1 MRVLHKALRK
11 NHHLTHGGRI
21 QYCLFLKGIGI
32 SLSDAMILW
41 KNEFTKIMDEAMFNK
56 EYSYQVRFAFGQEGS
71 RRDYQPFTCL
81 KIMESIV
88 GPRDYHGCPFKHM
101 LQDGIILENELTN
114 CGFNALGKY
123 VLDVNLYT
131 KTHTQN
137 GFLFYLL

>member
-11 NHHLTHGGRI
+11 NHHLTHGGRV

-41 KNEFTKIMDEAMFNK
+41 KNEFTKIMDEAIFNK
-56 EYSYQVRFAFGQEGS
+56 EHSYQVRFVFGQEGS

-101 LQDGIILENELTN
+101 LQDILEDELTN

-123 VLDVNLYT
+123 ALDINLYT
-131 KTHTQN
+131 RIID
-137 GFLFYLL
+137 FYFIYSN